1 MAWLQQQLTR
11 ERPDTFT
18 QTAPDR
24 NPNPLQRRG
33 GPYIFSQ
40 DVLQHRLV
48 QRQIRH
54 HTLQLRV
61 LVLKLLQP
69 PDLAH
74 THAGIDF
81 LPSNGMDGS
90 PSTIQAESL
99 QEEGELQ

>member
-54 HTLQLRV
+54 HMLQLPRSEPLAALFWSDRV
-61 LVLKLLQP
+61 GL
-69 PDLAH
+69 
-74 THAGIDF
+74 
-81 LPSNGMDGS
+81 
-90 PSTIQAESL
+90 
-99 QEEGELQ
+99 